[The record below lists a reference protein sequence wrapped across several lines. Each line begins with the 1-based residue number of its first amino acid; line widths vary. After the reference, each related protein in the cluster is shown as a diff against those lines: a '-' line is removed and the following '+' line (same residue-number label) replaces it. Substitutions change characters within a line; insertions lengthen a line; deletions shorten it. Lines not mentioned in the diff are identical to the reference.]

1 MTDRIMALV
10 AFLFLLGFLA
20 VLVIGVPHIDLIVV
34 VLITLLLAGWDFW
47 KHSGKPDTRM

>member
-10 AFLFLLGFLA
+10 AFLFLSGFLA
-20 VLVIGVPHIDLIVV
+20 VLAIGVPHIDLILV

-47 KHSGKPDTRM
+47 KHSGKPDSRM